1 MNLLDF
7 RNRIISS
14 DPNKIETD
22 SFFSEEIT
30 IFNILNGFFKDE
42 NILSINIDTDKKN
55 VSVEVFS
62 EELAKYAEN
71 SLNNQIA
78 MDNSIRDC
86 ILVFW
91 EKETILSQVPS
102 LITYGK
108 ALVVVRVK
116 LMILNNIEILMF
128 VMCLSE

>member
-30 IFNILNGFFKDE
+30 IFNILNGFFRDE

-71 SLNNQIA
+71 SLNNQIVPGA
-78 MDNSIRDC
+78 YYPLYRIHVENIGNKL
-86 ILVFW
+86 I
-91 EKETILSQVPS
+91 IYLSDD
-102 LITYGK
+102 I
-108 ALVVVRVK
+108 
-116 LMILNNIEILMF
+116 
-128 VMCLSE
+128 

>member
-1 MNLLDF
+1 MVSILTDQI
-7 RNRIISS
+7 RN
-14 DPNKIETD
+14 NQ
-22 SFFSEEIT
+22 
-30 IFNILNGFFKDE
+30 
-42 NILSINIDTDKKN
+42 
-55 VSVEVFS
+55 
-62 EELAKYAEN
+62 N
-71 SLNNQIA
+71 SLNIQVA

-128 VMCLSE
+128 VMCLSEWWECKERVFTSSSIQIIKWDLIRYSSSYYLILNSYW

>member
-30 IFNILNGFFKDE
+30 IFNI
-42 NILSINIDTDKKN
+42 DTDKKN

-71 SLNNQIA
+71 NLNNQIVPGA
-78 MDNSIRDC
+78 YYPLYRIHVENFGNKLI
-86 ILVFW
+86 IY
-91 EKETILSQVPS
+91 LSDD
-102 LITYGK
+102 I
-108 ALVVVRVK
+108 
-116 LMILNNIEILMF
+116 
-128 VMCLSE
+128 

>member
-1 MNLLDF
+1 
-7 RNRIISS
+7 
-14 DPNKIETD
+14 
-22 SFFSEEIT
+22 
-30 IFNILNGFFKDE
+30 
-42 NILSINIDTDKKN
+42 
-55 VSVEVFS
+55 
-62 EELAKYAEN
+62 
-71 SLNNQIA
+71 

-86 ILVFW
+86 ILIFW
-91 EKETILSQVPS
+91 EKETLLSQVPS

>member
-1 MNLLDF
+1 MVVDAAQQK
-7 RNRIISS
+7 R
-14 DPNKIETD
+14 
-22 SFFSEEIT
+22 EEEEKEHNQQAHVFT
-30 IFNILNGFFKDE
+30 SLT
-42 NILSINIDTDKKN
+42 ILSLLVSILTDQIRN
-55 VSVEVFS
+55 NQ
-62 EELAKYAEN
+62 N
-71 SLNNQIA
+71 SLNIQVA

-116 LMILNNIEILMF
+116 LMILNNIETLMF
-128 VMCLSE
+128 VMCLSKS